1 MIIDAILLLGGTS
14 TRFYDKDFYKQY
26 YKINDVDLF
35 VYPLFQ
41 FVKNTRINRIF
52 LVVDKDHIEY
62 VKETVS
68 SFKFEKEIYIVEGGP
83 TRQLSVFNGLL
94 AINNLG
100 GSNYVLIHDAA
111 RPLITQKIIDD
122 NIDSVI
128 KNDVVTTYLP
138 IFDSLIYLD
147 KDKKVTNY
155 VKRENFYKIQTPQS
169 FRFDII
175 YASHLDRYL
184 QNDVNYNDDVQLI
197 RGKGILHFVLGSE
210 INLKVTTKD
219 DLELVKL
226 HLMRNNEF

>member
-14 TRFYDKDFYKQY
+14 TRFNDKDFYKQY

-35 VYPLFQ
+35 VYPLLQ

-68 SFKFEKEIYIVEGGP
+68 SFKFEKEIYIVEGGS

-94 AINNLG
+94 AINNIG

-122 NIDSVI
+122 NID
-128 KNDVVTTYLP
+128 Y
-138 IFDSLIYLD
+138 
-147 KDKKVTNY
+147 
-155 VKRENFYKIQTPQS
+155 E
-169 FRFDII
+169 
-175 YASHLDRYL
+175 
-184 QNDVNYNDDVQLI
+184 
-197 RGKGILHFVLGSE
+197 LHFDDK
-210 INLKVTTKD
+210 LKI
-219 DLELVKL
+219 
-226 HLMRNNEF
+226 